1 MNRTSRFVVTLNS
14 GSKYLKSVNRQKNN
28 DRIAVNLRHCL
39 ASFWIDMR
47 GPEVKARGY
56 LRGAGS
62 DGLRLVGSMANG
74 VE

>member
-1 MNRTSRFVVTLNS
+1 VDRNF
-14 GSKYLKSVNRQKNN
+14 SKASIAQKNN
-28 DRIAVNLRHCL
+28 DRIAVNLQHSL

-47 GPEVKARGY
+47 GPEVKATGY
-56 LRGAGS
+56 LRGAEG